1 MAVGGNARATGME
14 KGGGPALMA
23 GASRHRW
30 LEEEGGRRG
39 GGGLA
44 GAVDALRAADETGGG
59 AVAAEDQAV
68 VAKCVMGAVAA
79 ECARESGIRGR

>member
-1 MAVGGNARATGME
+1 MAR
-14 KGGGPALMA
+14 
-23 GASRHRW
+23 
-30 LEEEGGRRG
+30 GGRRPAG
-39 GGGLA
+39 GEGGLA

-59 AVAAEDQAV
+59 AVAAKDQAV

>member
-1 MAVGGNARATGME
+1 MAVGGSARATGME

-30 LEEEGGRRG
+30 LEEEGG
-39 GGGLA
+39 A
-44 GAVDALRAADETGGG
+44 GRVSGAGCLRHDETV
-59 AVAAEDQAV
+59 VAGWPRIEQ